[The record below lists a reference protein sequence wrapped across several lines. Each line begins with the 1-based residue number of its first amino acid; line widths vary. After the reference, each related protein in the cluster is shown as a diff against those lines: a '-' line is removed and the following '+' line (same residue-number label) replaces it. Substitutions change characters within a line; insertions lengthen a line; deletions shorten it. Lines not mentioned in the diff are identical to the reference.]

1 MSVISEF
8 LWSMP
13 EAHMTDTLCPCFSHN
28 FKPKYINV
36 EGVVQLC
43 MQFEIPFSFLQWG
56 KNSHHVVVNS
66 YIMCVWLFF
75 SNICQWS
82 FCLLSSWVQV
92 FFFFFEKKRYLE
104 WIIFFFYTSFSQK
117 TSSSLFFSKKK
128 IWPFLHEKTI
138 KMLYIYFHSPVSL
151 VLDMCM

>member
-43 MQFEIPFSFLQWG
+43 MQFEIPFNFLQWG

-104 WIIFFFYTSFSQK
+104 WIIFFLYFIQSKNVFIFVFFEKKNLTFSSRK
-117 TSSSLFFSKKK
+117 DYKDVIYIHFFTLPSLLS
-128 IWPFLHEKTI
+128 
-138 KMLYIYFHSPVSL
+138 
-151 VLDMCM
+151 